1 MWLVTGATG
10 HVGNVLVRKLLERGE
25 KVRALILPGECRE
38 SISGLN
44 VEAFEGDVLNLDS
57 VFQSMRGVRG
67 IFHLAGV
74 ISIMPGAN
82 PFVRKVN
89 VDGIKNILRAAI
101 ENGINRL

>member
-1 MWLVTGATG
+1 MWLVTGASG

-25 KVRALILPGECRE
+25 KVRALLLPDECRK

-44 VEAFEGDVLNLDS
+44 VEAFDGDILDLDT
-57 VFQSMRGVRG
+57 VFESMRGVKG

-82 PFVRKVN
+82 PFVHKVN
-89 VDGIKNILRAAI
+89 VEGTKIFCAQQGKVVSKK
-101 ENGINRL
+101 